1 MQNLHQSANN
11 PLVNLYEYKNKIN
24 IFIKKK
30 FKKNL
35 NIGMQ
40 ELSKDIKD
48 LMPLGKALEKV
59 KEIASEPS
67 MSYYGTREGLPELRN
82 APTKKLVSIAN
93 PGNPSRTCIPEPLL
107 KEILDVCERAGC
119 WLVVDNAYEQEL
131 EGNHVINLFSFSKD
145 YGMMG
150 WRVGY
155 VIEEEDLR
163 TLLLKVQDNLAI
175 CAAMVSQNLAFY
187 CLESGRQW
195 VRSQVKDLV
204 KNRELIKKA
213 LSTLGEISVL
223 ATWQINDFEVVS
235 WLARRHR
242 ETILPGSACGGPG
255 CIHISYVSVKEA
267 ACEIAGKRPRNG
279 LEEFSTKGMVE

>member
-1 MQNLHQSANN
+1 MASW
-11 PLVNLYEYKNKIN
+11 
-24 IFIKKK
+24 IF
-30 FKKNL
+30 
-35 NIGMQ
+35 
-40 ELSKDIKD
+40 
-48 LMPLGKALEKV
+48 
-59 KEIASEPS
+59 
-67 MSYYGTREGLPELRN
+67 
-82 APTKKLVSIAN
+82 
-93 PGNPSRTCIPEPLL
+93 
-107 KEILDVCERAGC
+107 
-119 WLVVDNAYEQEL
+119 
-131 EGNHVINLFSFSKD
+131 
-145 YGMMG
+145 
-150 WRVGY
+150 
-155 VIEEEDLR
+155 EEEDLR

-195 VRSQVKDLV
+195 YLV
-204 KNRELIKKA
+204 EEEE
-213 LSTLGEISVL
+213 STMGK

>member
-82 APTKKLVSIAN
+82 APTKKRILFETKPVPKLVSIAN

-107 KEILDVCERAGC
+107 KGFFFSFSLCSRLSTEILDVCERAGC
-119 WLVVDNAYEQEL
+119 WLVVDNAYEQECLKLHNL
-131 EGNHVINLFSFSKD
+131 ELLEASVAVMLSKHNLIP
-145 YGMMG
+145 GTLCMM
-150 WRVGY
+150 V
-155 VIEEEDLR
+155 
-163 TLLLKVQDNLAI
+163 
-175 CAAMVSQNLAFY
+175 
-187 CLESGRQW
+187 
-195 VRSQVKDLV
+195 
-204 KNRELIKKA
+204 
-213 LSTLGEISVL
+213 
-223 ATWQINDFEVVS
+223 
-235 WLARRHR
+235 
-242 ETILPGSACGGPG
+242 
-255 CIHISYVSVKEA
+255 
-267 ACEIAGKRPRNG
+267 
-279 LEEFSTKGMVE
+279 